1 MTVTTNRTGPSNGIG
16 AVRLTGAEA
25 ATSALPAG
33 LDSLDAF
40 RQALALATGKPAGR
54 PVQEDP
60 ARPPQRSADPFT
72 TSEREDP
79 RPRRGLRRAQARPRP
94 APPEP
99 PAWAMAAAVPTLRSA
114 PVTPSD
120 RPERSRPTS
129 ALPAPGTAARAGSSP
144 GDPANDLPAGGE
156 TPAAATGQPSTS
168 LVAAA
173 EGSATGSP
181 TGTGATGAAG
191 TPSDAD
197 APAGSALGD
206 PPVPGAPEPAVPGTL
221 AGRAPT
227 EGDQG
232 ALPTLMPHAGSG
244 PATQVLPE
252 HPDGGIGTV
261 PVPGSPGPLANR
273 LAAATVTPAL
283 VPATVPA
290 MDPALSPAASPV
302 PPSAPSPAL
311 APALLTG
318 VPPVTAGEQA
328 ATAPDLAAAA
338 IAPSQ
343 GSPSTA
349 ALDTASPTVSP
360 GVSPSVSP
368 AEAPPTTDAPGTPP
382 AVPAD
387 RTVAGP
393 GAGAGSEAGTLA
405 GSTRSP
411 ATAGPTGDAGMPAS
425 EVAGPAASTEARAA
439 GASSP
444 AEGTP
449 PAGAVPGT
457 AGPAAP
463 ASPAV
468 GTASRPAPPP
478 AHPADLSAQVVKH
491 LSGLRTLSDGTH
503 HTTLHLSPEHLG
515 DLTVTVDVRGS
526 TVQVSM
532 AGEPAAI
539 ASLRDALGLLR
550 DQLSEAGLDLGQ
562 VSLQDKGS
570 HGSREGSPRQG
581 EASSQAGSDG
591 GGPGRSWERRSRG
604 EQEQPTPGT
613 AGQRGGQSTGRGID
627 LSL

>member
-16 AVRLTGAEA
+16 AVRLTGGEA

-40 RQALALATGKPAGR
+40 QQALALATGKPAGR

-79 RPRRGLRRAQARPRP
+79 RHRRGLRRAQARPRP

-99 PAWAMAAAVPTLRSA
+99 PVWAMAAAVPTLPSA
-114 PVTPSD
+114 PVTPAD

-129 ALPAPGTAARAGSSP
+129 APPAAPGTASRAGSAP
-144 GDPANDLPAGGE
+144 GDPANGMPADGE
-156 TPAAATGQPSTS
+156 TPAAATGLPSTS

-181 TGTGATGAAG
+181 TGTRATGAAG

-197 APAGSALGD
+197 ATAGSALGD
-206 PPVPGAPEPAVPGTL
+206 PRVPGAPEPAVPGAL

-227 EGDQG
+227 EGDQAG
-232 ALPTLMPHAGSG
+232 LPTQIPHAGSG
-244 PATQVLPE
+244 PAAQVLTD
-252 HPDGGIGTV
+252 HPGEGIGSVT
-261 PVPGSPGPLANR
+261 VPGSPGPLANR
-273 LAAATVTPAL
+273 LAATTVTPAL
-283 VPATVPA
+283 FPAA
-290 MDPALSPAASPV
+290 DPALPSAVSPA

-311 APALLTG
+311 APAQLAG
-318 VPPVTAGEQA
+318 VPPVPAGEQA
-328 ATAPDLAAAA
+328 ATALDLAAAD

-343 GSPSTA
+343 GSPPSTTT
-349 ALDTASPTVSP
+349 LDTASPT
-360 GVSPSVSP
+360 VSPSVSP

-382 AVPAD
+382 VVPAD
-387 RTVAGP
+387 RTVAGHTGS
-393 GAGAGSEAGTLA
+393 GAGAGSEEGTLA
-405 GSTRSP
+405 GSTGSP
-411 ATAGPTGDAGMPAS
+411 ATAGPTDDAGMPAS
-425 EVAGPAASTEARAA
+425 EVAGPTASTEARTA

-463 ASPAV
+463 SAPAV
-468 GTASRPAPPP
+468 GAASRPAPAP

-532 AGEPAAI
+532 AGEPTAI

-591 GGPGRSWERRSRG
+591 GGPGRSWERRGRG